1 MIELINETLT
11 RRSSGLGGC
20 NRKVVGGSFWF
31 VLSVVSAVPVEA
43 PKPLNAG
50 VRAGFG
56 AHAGKERRALSR
68 TDEDAHAAHFSGSR
82 RVLSAEVE
90 NV

>member
-31 VLSVVSAVPVEA
+31 VLSVVSAMPVEA
-43 PKPLNAG
+43 LKQLNAG
-50 VRAGFG
+50 VRA
-56 AHAGKERRALSR
+56 RL
-68 TDEDAHAAHFSGSR
+68 
-82 RVLSAEVE
+82 
-90 NV
+90 

>member
-1 MIELINETLT
+1 M
-11 RRSSGLGGC
+11 RSSGLGGC
-20 NRKVVGGSFWF
+20 NRKVVGGFFGLFCRWF
-31 VLSVVSAVPVEA
+31 RRSHVEA

-56 AHAGKERRALSR
+56 AHAGKERRALSP
-68 TDEDAHAAHFSGSR
+68 TDEDSHAAHFSGSR

>member
-1 MIELINETLT
+1 MQRTVGLVMVYAKRHKPRQTQFL
-11 RRSSGLGGC
+11 RKKRS
-20 NRKVVGGSFWF
+20 
-31 VLSVVSAVPVEA
+31 AA
-43 PKPLNAG
+43 PDQG

-56 AHAGKERRALSR
+56 AHAGKERRALSP
-68 TDEDAHAAHFSGSR
+68 TDEDSHAAHFSGSR

>member
-1 MIELINETLT
+1 MVPVKVRGFLLI
-11 RRSSGLGGC
+11 C
-20 NRKVVGGSFWF
+20 FVGGIANASFT
-31 VLSVVSAVPVEA
+31 

-56 AHAGKERRALSR
+56 AHAGKEGRALSR
-68 TDEDAHAAHFSGSR
+68 TDEDSHAAHFSGSR

>member
-1 MIELINETLT
+1 MI
-11 RRSSGLGGC
+11 C
-20 NRKVVGGSFWF
+20 FVGG
-31 VLSVVSAVPVEA
+31 VANA
-43 PKPLNAG
+43 PFTPKRLNAG

-68 TDEDAHAAHFSGSR
+68 TDEDSPAAHFSGSR